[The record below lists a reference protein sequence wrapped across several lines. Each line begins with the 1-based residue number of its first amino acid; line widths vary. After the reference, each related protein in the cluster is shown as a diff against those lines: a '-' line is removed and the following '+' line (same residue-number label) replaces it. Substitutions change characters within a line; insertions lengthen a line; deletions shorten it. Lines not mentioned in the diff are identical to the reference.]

1 MSCWR
6 TTREQRKK
14 RERESGANRYRETE
28 EEEGDKQDANR
39 KTRRSNQERKV
50 TRRSVCERVQLYSR
64 KHVEYSS
71 TRVVYSRINCLLSF
85 PHRDTDVFSTHTN
98 THTHVSIH
106 RLLSTIYT
114 VPFRRNVL
122 A

>member
-1 MSCWR
+1 MVDPVVSELLENNKG
-6 TTREQRKK
+6 TEERE

-28 EEEGDKQDANR
+28 EEEERDKQDANR

-85 PHRDTDVFSTHTN
+85 PHRDTVVFSTHT
-98 THTHVSIH
+98 
-106 RLLSTIYT
+106 
-114 VPFRRNVL
+114 
-122 A
+122 